1 MSAEITSLAQVSGV
15 GLLRVPKSPAAD
27 FQDSPSNV
35 LPFPSELD
43 SKEYRQFT
51 LPTGETIPLSGF
63 KALYLQSLLSTSREN
78 PLLDSD
84 ARSILRKPGED
95 ITPKKL
101 QKRALQTKW
110 QLEEMFY
117 AYGIPY
123 TVTEC
128 FHEVSPGELQRAKYL
143 RHLETVEPDAME
155 ELANTSS
162 FPANEDEQSPPF
174 TTSETSISPSEE
186 IPAFSI
192 QDQLRGLIEEGK
204 YTFSQIAGLIYP
216 GIPLGAARNRLSP
229 QLQRLRGTLLNEG
242 LCVPDGRHN
251 SGGVVS
257 MKSLAEAAAD
267 AARPL
272 PEEHEV
278 APEQTPEKT
287 LPKPQEDTPAAEQ
300 TTDQPQQ
307 TAEEEALAP
316 EDLPSEEIKDPIER
330 RVESRSS
337 GRPKLVLE
345 HTPESPG
352 KVTARI
358 QIPGRGRTRG
368 LELNTD
374 EAILFHTLFT
384 SPASYTHGRL
394 ELAMVDIARSDA
406 FDKFGGFE
414 RVFNSLNRKLGAW
427 RMAIGLDEDN
437 RFVFV
442 SASSKLLTLTPI
454 YRNLDKDFENSGLGE
469 RQRRR
474 QPSHGK
480 QKL

>member
-1 MSAEITSLAQVSGV
+1 VSAETTSLAQVSGV

-43 SKEYRQFT
+43 LKEYRQFT

-78 PLLDSD
+78 PLLDND

-95 ITPKKL
+95 TTPKKL
-101 QKRALQTKW
+101 QKRLLQARW
-110 QLEEMFY
+110 QLNEMFD
-117 AYGIPY
+117 AYGIRY

-143 RHLETVEPDAME
+143 RHLDTVEPDGME
-155 ELANTSS
+155 ERTNTSS
-162 FPANEDEQSPPF
+162 LPTNEAERSVPSI
-174 TTSETSISPSEE
+174 TSETPTAPLPQLEDEDVASENSLVE
-186 IPAFSI
+186 
-192 QDQLRGLIEEGK
+192 DV
-204 YTFSQIAGLIYP
+204 SQIA
-216 GIPLGAARNRLSP
+216 
-229 QLQRLRGTLLNEG
+229 
-242 LCVPDGRHN
+242 
-251 SGGVVS
+251 
-257 MKSLAEAAAD
+257 
-267 AARPL
+267 
-272 PEEHEV
+272 EE
-278 APEQTPEKT
+278 
-287 LPKPQEDTPAAEQ
+287 TPATETYSPTEKEDASPYEQ
-300 TTDQPQQ
+300 VTEQPHQ
-307 TAEEEALAP
+307 EEEDALLP
-316 EDLPSEEIKDPIER
+316 EDLPSAEIKDPIER

-337 GRPKLVLE
+337 GRPKLVLDQA
-345 HTPESPG
+345 PESPG

-368 LELNTD
+368 LQLSTD
-374 EAILFHTLFT
+374 EAILLRTLFT

-394 ELAMVDIARSDA
+394 ELTMVDIARSDA

-427 RMAIGLDEDN
+427 RMTIGLDENN

-442 SASSKLLTLTPI
+442 NASGKLLTLTPI